1 MAKNHLKLMCL
12 GSLTVG
18 RPLGG
23 SFHSPTHQSATFP
36 SEATWPPPPTGLGSH
51 HAPPDRLIIGCWPR
65 DLSGFF
71 GVCCVLHVGAGSW
84 PYLMRDEAFFM
95 QILYVV
101 SQKKNCAKQKA
112 NQIMLTWQLHPW
124 SQILALL
131 SGLVGLCRDLMEPPP
146 QGGQIRV
153 VAICHNLSGF
163 IGICRDAPLEVL
175 GSHVGKIGRRGE
187 EKCPHLI
194 WCAGAEP
201 LHNFGQIP
209 RLGY

>member
-101 SQKKNCAKQKA
+101 SQKKKLCK
-112 NQIMLTWQLHPW
+112 TE
-124 SQILALL
+124 SQPNHADLAT
-131 SGLVGLCRDLMEPPP
+131 SSLVTNFGA
-146 QGGQIRV
+146 V
-153 VAICHNLSGF
+153 VGIGWALSGF
-163 IGICRDAPLEVL
+163 DGTPTSRRPNTCCRAL
-175 GSHVGKIGRRGE
+175 S
-187 EKCPHLI
+187 
-194 WCAGAEP
+194 
-201 LHNFGQIP
+201 
-209 RLGY
+209 